1 MTWHKL
7 CNKYPEEDEPIALKA
22 NNKTYFGI
30 RVIDERGDMI
40 HCQERENGDFVF
52 SINLLAPFND
62 ESFEWRKFDD

>member
-40 HCQERENGDFVF
+40 HCRLRFLN
-52 SINLLAPFND
+52 
-62 ESFEWRKFDD
+62 